1 MRVPRIIAAA
11 AAFVLLV
18 SILQVVSLALLAS
31 WGLSAPARELGSALL
46 GWLLASIVAWWAW
59 RRGLKDWLRS

>member
-18 SILQVVSLALLAS
+18 SIVQVVSLALLAA
-31 WGLSAPARELGSALL
+31 WGLSAPARELGSRLL
-46 GWLLASIVAWWAW
+46 GWLIASIVAWWAW
-59 RRGLKDWLRS
+59 PRGLKD